1 MLKTYPTGIKL
12 QQLLGAAF
20 SSSLHHPP
28 SFLHLALAHISL
40 HPHPHFSPYTNIQ
53 QQGRVESKWRLN
65 TTSSMCLNYRLSHP
79 RGKHNR
85 KSGMRGIWAE
95 SLTLPWRRQPVGS
108 SSTRL
113 SGTATRQQE
122 RRGSGTGTHSRGSRE
137 GALRSTYSQC
147 WTPRAEVQLKGEN
160 TEPQNSD
167 IKTPYPSRATPA
179 LWAASSLGST

>member
-1 MLKTYPTGIKL
+1 MALKEKGQSYERLVANEDLGQMLKTYPTAIKL
-12 QQLLGAAF
+12 QQLSGAAF
-20 SSSLHHPP
+20 SPSLDQPP

-65 TTSSMCLNYRLSHP
+65 TTSSMCLNYRLRHP

-85 KSGMRGIWAE
+85 KPGMRGIWAE

-113 SGTATRQQE
+113 SGTATRRQE
-122 RRGSGTGTHSRGSRE
+122 RRGSGTAHTVE
-137 GALRSTYSQC
+137 GGRKEL
-147 WTPRAEVQLKGEN
+147 
-160 TEPQNSD
+160 
-167 IKTPYPSRATPA
+167 
-179 LWAASSLGST
+179 